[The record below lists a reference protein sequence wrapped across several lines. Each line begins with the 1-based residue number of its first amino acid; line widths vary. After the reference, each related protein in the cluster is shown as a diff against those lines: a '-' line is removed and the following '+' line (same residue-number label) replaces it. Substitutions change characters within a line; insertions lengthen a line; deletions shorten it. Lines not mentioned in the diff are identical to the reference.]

1 MLEGKQPAG
10 YEARSSPVTGESG
23 WADMRHTVMELLRIL
38 MLRKWMLF
46 VPFCLTLTAALVF
59 SHRLPRKYKATTVF
73 ERRTDVATSRL
84 AREGSPHKFKAL
96 LWSFSFDIVDPDLWC
111 EVVDDLGWA
120 RDYPRDTNGELAPE
134 GERMRRDL
142 AKSYAAGLG
151 WSFHLRTDDLDQ
163 IELTYTA
170 DNAETPRLLVERV
183 RDAYLRR
190 TRARIMNLLEDARA
204 YYRRQLDESQAEE
217 ARLAEEM
224 LRFEIEY
231 PGIDPSRP
239 GTIAEKVA
247 LLENNGDELERRAW
261 ELEAEIASR
270 EAFIGGAP
278 LVAPQDSAFPE
289 TGPAQET
296 VPNPRRADL
305 ERRIRQF
312 ETDIADLQLTR
323 RMTDQHPRIEALRQ
337 GMRAAA
343 EALANEPERVRRET
357 AVAIVS
363 ARGRD
368 EHRSDVAEEI
378 WDMEKSRVE
387 LEISSLQANRQRI
400 EEDRKAVEQQIA
412 SLEQMRASIFERQRE
427 YEQIRAELERARS
440 QVKTWADRFDELER
454 TIDVELHSKDMG
466 FSVVVPASPSS
477 RPVSPRFSMVVML
490 SVLLALGVGVGVV
503 LLAELMDRKFRT
515 VNQVVRATG
524 LPILETIGEILTP
537 AERRSRFVRQVVL
550 KPALAALLILVTG
563 LSAYAAYTSIEH
575 PATWSRWRSHLAWHA
590 GDRLGERA
598 VSDTV

>member
-1 MLEGKQPAG
+1 MLDGRQPPG
-10 YEARSSPVTGESG
+10 YEARNSPTAAESG

-38 MLRKWMLF
+38 MLRKWMFF
-46 VPFCLTLTAALVF
+46 VPFCLVLTGALVF

-96 LWSFSFDIVDPDLWC
+96 LWSFSFDVVDPGLWC
-111 EVVDDLGWA
+111 QVVDDLGWT
-120 RDYPRDTNGELAPE
+120 RDYPRDADGGLTPE
-134 GERMRRDL
+134 GERMRLDL
-142 AKSYAAGLG
+142 VRSLVDGLG

-170 DNAETPRLLVERV
+170 GNAETPRLLVEGV
-183 RDAYLRR
+183 RDAYIRR
-190 TRARIMNLLEDARA
+190 TQARIMSLLQDARD
-204 YYRRQLDESQAEE
+204 YYRQQLQESRAEE

-239 GTIAEKVA
+239 GTIAEKIA
-247 LLENNGDELERRAW
+247 LLENKRDELEGRAW
-261 ELEAEIASR
+261 ELEAEVASR
-270 EAFIGGAP
+270 EAFIGGVP
-278 LVAPQDSAFPE
+278 SVAAQESAVSEADPV
-289 TGPAQET
+289 QET

-312 ETDIADLQLTR
+312 ETEIADLQLMR
-323 RMTDQHPRIEALRQ
+323 RMTDEHPRIEALRQ
-337 GMRAAA
+337 GMQAAT
-343 EALANEPERVRRET
+343 EALANEPERVEREM

-363 ARGRD
+363 ARGSD
-368 EHRSDVAEEI
+368 ERRSDVAKEI
-378 WDMEKSRVE
+378 WEMEKSRME
-387 LEISSLQANRQRI
+387 LEISSLQANLQRV
-400 EEDRKAVEQQIA
+400 EEDRKDVEQQIA

-427 YEQIRAELERARS
+427 YEHVRAELERARS
-440 QVKTWADRFDELER
+440 QVKTWAARSDELER

-477 RPVSPRFSMVVML
+477 RPVYPRFSMVLML
-490 SVLLALGVGVGVV
+490 STMMALGVGVGVV
-503 LLAELMDRKFRT
+503 LLIELLDRKFRT

-537 AERRSRFVRQVVL
+537 AERRSRFVRQVVV
-550 KPALAALLILVTG
+550 KPVLAALLALVTG

-575 PATWSRWRSHLAWHA
+575 PATWSRWKSQLAWYA
-590 GDRLGERA
+590 DDRSGEKA
-598 VSDTV
+598 VSDKA